1 MIVLK
6 YRGILSLDCEIMINP
21 NLYSPHANTSVTKY
35 KKIPFT
41 PQIARADVS
50 KMQNNQTT
58 PHCIV
63 SIETGK

>member
-1 MIVLK
+1 MCLTP
-6 YRGILSLDCEIMINP
+6 EIMINP
-21 NLYSPHANTSVTKY
+21 KLYPPLANTSVTMY
-35 KKIPFT
+35 KKNPFT

-63 SIETGK
+63 SSETGK

>member
-1 MIVLK
+1 MCLTP
-6 YRGILSLDCEIMINP
+6 EIMINP

-35 KKIPFT
+35 KKNPFT

>member
-1 MIVLK
+1 MRLTP
-6 YRGILSLDCEIMINP
+6 EIMINP
-21 NLYSPHANTSVTKY
+21 KLYSPHANTSVTKY
-35 KKIPFT
+35 KKILFT